1 MLCLFSVMYDILAIV
16 PHGNVK
22 SDLVKFFSQ
31 FHDNFFPIFPV
42 CIPLYG
48 AESTAQANSRNKAST
63 LCGADFTAQADSAN
77 KANTLCG
84 AAISLKKLKPLFSGA
99 KIQLDNF
106 QIREFSCPN
115 TEKKFLVAGLSVKS
129 ASFSDIPFLKDKNL
143 FCPLGFYKFS
153 NFEKATSLIQNF
165 SQNQFDFKVFQL
177 AHIRLNPQNIIS
189 QKEKSSKLTY
199 LPTLSFSYTIL
210 ESIWCK

>member
-31 FHDNFFPIFPV
+31 FHDSFFPIFPV
-42 CIPLYG
+42 CIP
-48 AESTAQANSRNKAST
+48 
-63 LCGADFTAQADSAN
+63 LCGADFTAQADSAK

-84 AAISLKKLKPLFSGA
+84 AEFSLKKLKPLFSGA

-106 QIREFSCPN
+106 QIREFSYPN
-115 TEKKFLVAGLSVKS
+115 TEKKFLVAGLSAKS
-129 ASFSDIPFLKDKNL
+129 ASFSDIPFLKDKNV

-153 NFEKATSLIQNF
+153 NFEKATSSIQNF

-189 QKEKSSKLTY
+189 QKEKSSKLAD

>member
-31 FHDNFFPIFPV
+31 FHDSFFPIFPV
-42 CIPLYG
+42 CIP
-48 AESTAQANSRNKAST
+48 
-63 LCGADFTAQADSAN
+63 
-77 KANTLCG
+77 LCG
-84 AAISLKKLKPLFSGA
+84 AAISLKKLKPLFSDA

-115 TEKKFLVAGLSVKS
+115 TEKKFLVAGLSAKS

-153 NFEKATSLIQNF
+153 NFEKATSSIQDF

-189 QKEKSSKLTY
+189 QKEKSSKLAD

>member
-31 FHDNFFPIFPV
+31 FHDSFFPIFPV
-42 CIPLYG
+42 CIP
-48 AESTAQANSRNKAST
+48 
-63 LCGADFTAQADSAN
+63 LCGADFTAQADSAK

-84 AAISLKKLKPLFSGA
+84 AAISLKKLKPLFSDA

-115 TEKKFLVAGLSVKS
+115 TEKKFLVAGLSAKS

-153 NFEKATSLIQNF
+153 NFEKATSSILNF

-189 QKEKSSKLTY
+189 QKEKSSKLAD

>member
-31 FHDNFFPIFPV
+31 FHDSFFPIFPV
-42 CIPLYG
+42 CIP
-48 AESTAQANSRNKAST
+48 
-63 LCGADFTAQADSAN
+63 LCGADFTAQADSAK

-115 TEKKFLVAGLSVKS
+115 TEKKFLVAGLSAKS

-153 NFEKATSLIQNF
+153 NFEKATSSIQDF

-189 QKEKSSKLTY
+189 QKEKSSKLAN
-199 LPTLSFSYTIL
+199 LPTLSFSCTIL

>member
-31 FHDNFFPIFPV
+31 FQDSFFPIFPV
-42 CIPLYG
+42 CIP
-48 AESTAQANSRNKAST
+48 
-63 LCGADFTAQADSAN
+63 LCGADFTAQADSAK

-106 QIREFSCPN
+106 QIREFSYPN
-115 TEKKFLVAGLSVKS
+115 TEKKFLVAGLSAKS
-129 ASFSDIPFLKDKNL
+129 ASFSDIPFLKDKNV

-189 QKEKSSKLTY
+189 QKEKSSKLAD

>member
-1 MLCLFSVMYDILAIV
+1 MYDILAIV

-31 FHDNFFPIFPV
+31 FHDSFFPIFPV
-42 CIPLYG
+42 CIPLVFTESQNNQIFELAG
-48 AESTAQANSRNKAST
+48 AK
-63 LCGADFTAQADSAN
+63 
-77 KANTLCG
+77 
-84 AAISLKKLKPLFSGA
+84 SLKELKTFFSGA

-115 TEKKFLVAGLSVKS
+115 TEKKFLVAGLSAKS
-129 ASFSDIPFLKDKNL
+129 ASFSDIPFLKDKIF

-189 QKEKSSKLTY
+189 QKEKSPKLAD

>member
-1 MLCLFSVMYDILAIV
+1 M
-16 PHGNVK
+16 
-22 SDLVKFFSQ
+22 
-31 FHDNFFPIFPV
+31 
-42 CIPLYG
+42 
-48 AESTAQANSRNKAST
+48 
-63 LCGADFTAQADSAN
+63 
-77 KANTLCG
+77 
-84 AAISLKKLKPLFSGA
+84 KKLKPLFSGT

-165 SQNQFDFKVFQL
+165 SQNQFDFKD
-177 AHIRLNPQNIIS
+177 
-189 QKEKSSKLTY
+189 
-199 LPTLSFSYTIL
+199 
-210 ESIWCK
+210 